1 MSLKFTK
8 KFKIKYFLLRLLIL
22 LAFFPA
28 NCKVFAQTKVPLDT
42 SAITVRNLDEK
53 AIQKFKVDKDFQ
65 YSQSVEPPE
74 SLWNKFWKWIWARLT
89 GLLSTKQGRVT
100 AWSLLILFAGSAILF
115 FVLKVTGMTQGGLF
129 GRTNNSPLSYDISSE
144 DIHAINFD
152 DAITDAIFKANF
164 RLALRLLY
172 LQSLKNLSD
181 KGYINWQINK
191 TNSDYLAEVYN
202 KPWHSIFKSL
212 TNRFEYTWYG
222 ERMIGKDDF
231 DVLLAQF
238 KQFNRQLQ

>member
-1 MSLKFTK
+1 
-8 KFKIKYFLLRLLIL
+8 
-22 LAFFPA
+22 
-28 NCKVFAQTKVPLDT
+28 
-42 SAITVRNLDEK
+42 
-53 AIQKFKVDKDFQ
+53 
-65 YSQSVEPPE
+65 
-74 SLWNKFWKWIWARLT
+74 
-89 GLLSTKQGRVT
+89 
-100 AWSLLILFAGSAILF
+100 
-115 FVLKVTGMTQGGLF
+115 MTQGGLF